1 MEAFAWLFCFIS
13 WAVWRCRDEEKQMTW
28 YIIFRVWRLN
38 DVLQFDELDACLCEC
53 SMDAMRYAKQ
63 RYRLASG
70 ETLRAEACLT
80 TQHINRAKV
89 LHNQHALDDHIA
101 NWSDADWKDF
111 CDVPTY
117 SGDQDKYERTRTR

>member
-1 MEAFAWLFCFIS
+1 MEAFAWFVCFIS
-13 WAVWRCRDEEKQMTW
+13 WAVWRCREESEMTW

-53 SMDAMRYAKQ
+53 SMDAMRYGKQ

-70 ETLRAEACLT
+70 ETMRAEACLT
-80 TQHINRAKV
+80 MEHINRAKA
-89 LHNQHALDDHIA
+89 LHNQHALDDQIA
-101 NWSDADWKDF
+101 NWTDADWKEF

-117 SGDQDKYERTRTR
+117 EGDQDKYERTRSL